1 MVSDYESGRQT
12 ESCNRTHCHCSFGVV
27 PILLGDRSSVW
38 NWCIRFRKERAMII
52 GVLIV
57 VIIIELIVIEVRLK
71 KKLDNDERIIERLD
85 LMIKDIREL
94 KNKP

>member
-1 MVSDYESGRQT
+1 
-12 ESCNRTHCHCSFGVV
+12 
-27 PILLGDRSSVW
+27 
-38 NWCIRFRKERAMII
+38 MII

-57 VIIIELIVIEVRLK
+57 VLIIELIVIEVKLK

>member
-1 MVSDYESGRQT
+1 
-12 ESCNRTHCHCSFGVV
+12 
-27 PILLGDRSSVW
+27 
-38 NWCIRFRKERAMII
+38 MII

-57 VIIIELIVIEVRLK
+57 VLIIELIVIEVRLK

-94 KNKP
+94 KNKQ